1 MSYDSIHRQTP
12 IPDEPRTRKK
22 AVKQR
27 DRSDH
32 KHEYELV
39 AIDSHSYEY
48 LGRGKVRQVYNVGE
62 RCRICGR
69 LGNVYFRNAY
79 STEGMRL
86 FEVDDW
92 RELME
97 RYLPEDK
104 EVKR

>member
-1 MSYDSIHRQTP
+1 MSYDSIHRQAP
-12 IPDEPRTRKK
+12 IPDEPRSKKK
-22 AVKQR
+22 AVKR
-27 DRSDH
+27 HDRSDH
-32 KHEYELV
+32 KHEYERIV
-39 AIDSHSYEY
+39 IDAHTYEY
-48 LGRGKVRQVYNVGE
+48 SHGEKRKVYNVGE

-69 LGNVYFRNAY
+69 LGNVHFRNAY

-104 EVKR
+104 EVKQ

>member
-1 MSYDSIHRQTP
+1 MSYDSVHRQAP

-32 KHEYELV
+32 KHEYERIV
-39 AIDSHSYEY
+39 IDAHTYEY
-48 LGRGKVRQVYNVGE
+48 SHGEKRPVFYVGE

-69 LGNVYFRNAY
+69 LGNVYFRNVY

-104 EVKR
+104 EVKQ

>member
-1 MSYDSIHRQTP
+1 MTEHARRKSTP
-12 IPDEPRTRKK
+12 IPDEPRPKKK
-22 AVKQR
+22 AVKHR
-27 DRSDH
+27 ERSDH
-32 KHEYELV
+32 RHEYERI
-39 AIDSHSYEY
+39 AIDAHTYEY
-48 LGRGKVRQVYNVGE
+48 SHGEKRPVFHVGE

-104 EVKR
+104 EVKQ

>member
-32 KHEYELV
+32 KHEYERIV
-39 AIDSHSYEY
+39 IDVHTYEY
-48 LGRGKVRQVYNVGE
+48 SHGEKRPVFHVGE

-69 LGNVYFRNAY
+69 LGNVHFRNAY
-79 STEGMRL
+79 SIDGMRL

>member
-48 LGRGKVRQVYNVGE
+48 SHGEKRPVFHVGE

-69 LGNVYFRNAY
+69 FGNVHFRNAY

>member
-1 MSYDSIHRQTP
+1 MSYDSVHRQTP

-48 LGRGKVRQVYNVGE
+48 LGRGKVRQVYDVGE

-69 LGNVYFRNAY
+69 LGDVHFRNVY

-86 FEVDDW
+86 FEVDGLDG
-92 RELME
+92 LLS